1 MESKG
6 KKFDKRLVIL
16 AITIIVVLVLSIFTF
31 VLPDREGQLR
41 TDLVVGDYYVIESDR
56 FVRAYIVEEVYDD
69 GLLVTVK
76 SQDKGSGAIDSDT
89 YMMTKDDYLFNI
101 YFDKSDYNKVGYK
114 GAVYLDTPFG
124 IKLCKIFVVNL
135 NSYDVDEYGVVYSSA
150 IGGVFWNLSSTTLL
164 IGLKASSE
172 PIFLLQGG
180 SE

>member
-16 AITIIVVLVLSIFTF
+16 AITIIAVLVLSIFTF
-31 VLPDREGQLR
+31 AVPDREGQLR
-41 TDLVVGDYYVIESDR
+41 TDLVVGDYYVLESDR
-56 FVRAYIVEEVYDD
+56 FVKAYIVEEVYDD

-76 SQDKGSGAIDSDT
+76 CQDKGSGSIDSDID
-89 YMMTKDDYLFNI
+89 MMTKDDYLHNI
-101 YFDKSDYNKVGYK
+101 YFDRSAHNNVGYS

-124 IKLCKIFVVNL
+124 IKLCKIFIVNL

-150 IGGVFWNLSSTTLL
+150 IGGVFWTLSSTTLL

-172 PIFLLQGG
+172 PILLLQGD

>member
-1 MESKG
+1 
-6 KKFDKRLVIL
+6 
-16 AITIIVVLVLSIFTF
+16 
-31 VLPDREGQLR
+31 
-41 TDLVVGDYYVIESDR
+41 
-56 FVRAYIVEEVYDD
+56 
-69 GLLVTVK
+69 
-76 SQDKGSGAIDSDT
+76 
-89 YMMTKDDYLFNI
+89 MMTKDDYLFNI

-172 PIFLLQGG
+172 PIFILQGD